1 MKKLW
6 SCRLLLIWVEYMD
19 VDEASIKIDHP
30 HGMVMFGDEMW
41 FVTL

>member
-1 MKKLW
+1 
-6 SCRLLLIWVEYMD
+6 MD
-19 VDEASIKIDHP
+19 VDEGKYKNIDHP